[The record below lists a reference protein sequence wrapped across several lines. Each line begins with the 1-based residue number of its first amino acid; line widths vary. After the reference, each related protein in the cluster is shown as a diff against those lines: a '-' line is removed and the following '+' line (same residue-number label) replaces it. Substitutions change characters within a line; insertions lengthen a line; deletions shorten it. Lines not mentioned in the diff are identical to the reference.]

1 MNERKSLWTVHP
13 KVIHLSPQDGSG
25 CQLGVSVALDAPS
38 LSHAHH
44 GPRTRQRLRCAVEE
58 LEFLDFGTIFTTQT
72 CSREVIIKN
81 HGQFGRRLAWA
92 KEKAAVSGIT
102 VFRVEPEASILDP
115 KTAYRHRWTGVS
127 ACENRPRAR
136 PTNGRKLKDLHQGE
150 SETTRRL
157 TTVQVVLGLQKLHG
171 DFKTLEEAGISD
183 DVEVQIVFQEV
194 EPVTLADKNA
204 YLGSMEELNSVII
217 PPWHEGMRPAAFQA
231 CRPISSITESL
242 RLENN
247 GPLEVRFTVQVQ
259 YPFSTDIEEG
269 GIPPDGSQ
277 EILVDFDPGY
287 KVDRKSGTV
296 KQRMAIQYDEHP
308 AVNMVD
314 LVGKV
319 VWPNIELDTHKID
332 FGTVL
337 NDTSKKMEV
346 GMNIEGLA

>member
-92 KEKAAVSGIT
+92 KEKAAVLS
-102 VFRVEPEASILDP
+102 R
-115 KTAYRHRWTGVS
+115 
-127 ACENRPRAR
+127 NRI
-136 PTNGRKLKDLHQGE
+136 
-150 SETTRRL
+150 
-157 TTVQVVLGLQKLHG
+157 
-171 DFKTLEEAGISD
+171 DFEFLW
-183 DVEVQIVFQEV
+183 
-194 EPVTLADKNA
+194 DKN
-204 YLGSMEELNSVII
+204 
-217 PPWHEGMRPAAFQA
+217 
-231 CRPISSITESL
+231 RPISSITESL